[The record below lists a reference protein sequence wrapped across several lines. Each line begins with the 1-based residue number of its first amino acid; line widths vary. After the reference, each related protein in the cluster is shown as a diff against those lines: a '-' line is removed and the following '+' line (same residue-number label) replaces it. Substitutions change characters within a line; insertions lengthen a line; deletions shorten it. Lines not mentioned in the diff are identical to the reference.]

1 MREPDAQR
9 ISQGVAVPHGRDI
22 KAGLAFLALG
32 IGVCIEGS
40 RLGFGSVLAP
50 EPGFFPWIGGLVL
63 IGLSVCLVLQ
73 ARRTRAVVHPPT
85 SDWTRPALLLAALA
99 LYVPLL
105 EPLGYPLTTTGLCVV
120 ALRIL
125 NTRRWPVTLG
135 VSAALALATYF
146 LFNRALGVELPAGT
160 LLFGG

>member
-1 MREPDAQR
+1 VLLNSDA
-9 ISQGVAVPHGRDI
+9 
-22 KAGLAFLALG
+22 KTGLVFLALG
-32 IGVCIEGS
+32 IGVCVEGS

-50 EPGFFPWIGGLVL
+50 EPGFFPWIGGVTLAS
-63 IGLSVCLVLQ
+63 LSVCFVVQVL
-73 ARRTRAVVHPPT
+73 RTRAVAHST
-85 SDWTRPALLLAALA
+85 ASEWARPALLLAALV

-125 NTRRWPVTLG
+125 NTRQWPVTLG
-135 VSAALALATYF
+135 VSAALALATFF
-146 LFNRALGVELPAGT
+146 LFNRVLGVELPAGT

>member
-1 MREPDAQR
+1 MALD
-9 ISQGVAVPHGRDI
+9 SDV

-32 IGVCIEGS
+32 IGVCIVGS

-50 EPGFFPWIGGLVL
+50 DPGFFPWIGGVTLAS
-63 IGLSVCLVLQ
+63 LSVCLVVQ
-73 ARRTRAVVHPPT
+73 ALRTRAVAQA
-85 SDWTRPALLLAALA
+85 SASGWARPALLLAALV